1 MEGQRLG
8 AGSKDQRCGLVI
20 GDINA
25 SVYWVVT
32 DLNGMFNGHSSPSCF
47 FSLSVRSALSILE
60 CSIQA
65 FDVLETLSDTGLEAP
80 LPSLFSDAGGGLARR
95 HRHCSSSHVILFN
108 APLSVDLVQPKR
120 KPLVENVENQSLND
134 TASSFRF
141 NVDATPHPT
150 VTAESSQ
157 SMCEFTGPVRLSPL
171 AVAPR
176 LIVTVAPRPNVTV
189 APHLTVAVALTPLSS
204 REKPGSAQH
213 ELGPNRSVGLS
224 VTAHPPSSIVSPQ
237 AFVEHNLSPVGA
249 LSPSSGGFSGPRA
262 PSDKI
267 SIVWAS
273 SNTWASLDDL
283 GFEPPSMFKYFGASR
298 VLRLHHYSPLRRI
311 PLTSSSILHYQVSY
325 TFMESV
331 MKIVS
336 TVTPSWSPSNLTSKA
351 VPSTTLC
358 VVLLR
363 QPLRTSLQRNLSSAS
378 LNSVN
383 YYLSKTVVR
392 RSSEK
397 LSLPF
402 LQGKIKRLLDGCEIE
417 LQLIYKQFKASVD
430 LFQQQAAL
438 SIYSVGGIGSDPS
451 VAKDLGNRAMFLAHV
466 TRFYRK
472 KLAEFPAQMT
482 DLLRTSC
489 LRDALRAEEP
499 CPKQTSFHLLLQPSS
514 LITAAITVY
523 HTIFTLTAM
532 LSLTTT
538 ESSSE

>member
-1 MEGQRLG
+1 
-8 AGSKDQRCGLVI
+8 
-20 GDINA
+20 
-25 SVYWVVT
+25 
-32 DLNGMFNGHSSPSCF
+32 MFNGHSSPSCF
-47 FSLSVRSALSILE
+47 FSLS
-60 CSIQA
+60 
-65 FDVLETLSDTGLEAP
+65 
-80 LPSLFSDAGGGLARR
+80 
-95 HRHCSSSHVILFN
+95 
-108 APLSVDLVQPKR
+108 DLVQPKR

-157 SMCEFTGPVRLSPL
+157 SMCEFTGP
-171 AVAPR
+171 
-176 LIVTVAPRPNVTV
+176 
-189 APHLTVAVALTPLSS
+189 
-204 REKPGSAQH
+204 KPGSAQH